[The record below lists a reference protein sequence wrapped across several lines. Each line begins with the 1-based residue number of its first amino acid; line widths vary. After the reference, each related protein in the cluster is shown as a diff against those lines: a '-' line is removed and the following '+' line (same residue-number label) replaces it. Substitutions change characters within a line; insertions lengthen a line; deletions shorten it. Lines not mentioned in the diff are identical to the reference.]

1 VVYYW
6 IKHGQ
11 LDARQDHRG
20 RWCVPFSVEV
30 KETCRQWLLASTRI
44 KPRILDF
51 AAGGAVLSHGPD
63 RTGSFCP
70 TGGDAGFAEA
80 VGPDVFR

>member
-11 LDARQDHRG
+11 FDARQDHRG

-30 KETCRQWLLASTRI
+30 KETCSQWLLASTRI
-44 KPRILDF
+44 KPRTLDVT
-51 AAGGAVLSHGPD
+51 AGGAV
-63 RTGSFCP
+63 
-70 TGGDAGFAEA
+70 
-80 VGPDVFR
+80 